1 MEMLNNVVGWLNGI
15 VWGPPMLFL
24 ILGVGLFL
32 TIGLRFLTIKRIP
45 LGFGLLWKGQI
56 PGDDE
61 GQISPFNAL
70 MTSLSATIGTGNIA
84 GVVTAVALGG
94 PGAIFWMWMT
104 ALVGMAT
111 KYAEAV
117 CAVRFR
123 ETDEDGDFV
132 GGPMYYIRNGL
143 GENWNWLA
151 ICFAIFA
158 MIAGFGIGNMVLSQ
172 EVSAAMEEAFGV
184 DRFVTGIALAVLA
197 AAVLLGGIKRI
208 STVAGK
214 LVPAM
219 AVLYILAALVVL
231 VVNIDMI
238 PQAFGLIFTY
248 AFTPHAVTGG
258 AIWAAIR
265 YGVARGVFSKEAG
278 LGSAPIAHAAAQTK
292 EPVSQGL
299 VAMLGTFIDTIIVCT
314 FTGLAILCTIGWDT
328 AGQKGAALTAFAFET
343 ALPGSGAQIIAI
355 SIEVFASTTILG
367 WSYHSERAAQYV
379 FGRAVI
385 MPFRLVWCVMV
396 LVGAVIAGFEQIKA
410 GAGFLWLLSDTLNAM
425 MVLPSLIALA
435 ALSPVIFKITRDFF
449 DSRGESENNPF

>member
-1 MEMLNNVVGWLNGI
+1 MEMLNNLVGWLNGI

-45 LGFGLLWKGQI
+45 FGFGLLWKGRI

-238 PQAFGLIFTY
+238 PQAFGLILTY
-248 AFTPHAVTGG
+248 AFTPHAVTVG

-265 YGVARGVFSKEAG
+265 YGVARGVFSNEAG

-328 AGQKGAALTAFAFET
+328 AGQNGAALTAFAFET

-396 LVGAVIAGFEQIKA
+396 LVSAVIAGFEQIKA
-410 GAGFLWLLSDTLNAM
+410 GAEFVWLLSDTLNAM
-425 MVLPSLIALA
+425 MALPSLIALA
-435 ALSPVIFKITRDFF
+435 ALSPVIFKITREFF

>member
-24 ILGVGLFL
+24 

-45 LGFGLLWKGQI
+45 FGFGLLWKRRI

-70 MTSLSATIGTGNIA
+70 MTSLSATIGNGNIA

-214 LVPAM
+214 LVPEM

-265 YGVARGVFSKEAG
+265 YGVARGVFSNEAG

-292 EPVSQGL
+292 G
-299 VAMLGTFIDTIIVCT
+299 
-314 FTGLAILCTIGWDT
+314 
-328 AGQKGAALTAFAFET
+328 
-343 ALPGSGAQIIAI
+343 
-355 SIEVFASTTILG
+355 
-367 WSYHSERAAQYV
+367 
-379 FGRAVI
+379 
-385 MPFRLVWCVMV
+385 PF
-396 LVGAVIAGFEQIKA
+396 
-410 GAGFLWLLSDTLNAM
+410 
-425 MVLPSLIALA
+425 
-435 ALSPVIFKITRDFF
+435 
-449 DSRGESENNPF
+449 